1 MRGIAKRISLRLD
14 SAEYAHLK
22 QLSAD
27 TGLKMEPVLRRLIVG
42 AELRPRPP
50 DELPELLRQLSGMA
64 VNINQIAKVAN
75 ARGFVRMEDI
85 DTDGLPKTLVSF
97 VYDNRSLRA
106 HEPCTVGRSPRTA
119 YLNVIAKEIGRPP
132 IFILQVTNFV
142 TGVQESLAT
151 TFDEAEQILLVAE
164 KTNAFSSCVDVL
176 EEARRQRRPIR
187 KTQLPPEKL
196 RS

>member
-1 MRGIAKRISLRLD
+1 MREIAKRISLRLD
-14 SAEYAHLK
+14 SAGYEHLK

-85 DTDGLPKTLVSF
+85 DRIKAMQGLLW
-97 VYDNRSLRA
+97 
-106 HEPCTVGRSPRTA
+106 RTMKR
-119 YLNVIAKEIGRPP
+119 L
-132 IFILQVTNFV
+132 
-142 TGVQESLAT
+142 
-151 TFDEAEQILLVAE
+151 
-164 KTNAFSSCVDVL
+164 
-176 EEARRQRRPIR
+176 
-187 KTQLPPEKL
+187 
-196 RS
+196 